1 MNIEVLNNL
10 MRIYSFNSSYN
21 QSKINATMQT
31 TILRWGSTKQL
42 DCSTATPLIKA
53 KFWSWPWLFIN
64 LNLLS

>member
-1 MNIEVLNNL
+1 MFIQVRNNL

-31 TILRWGSTKQL
+31 TILRWGSTEQL
-42 DCSTATPLIKA
+42 GCRTGMPLIKA

-64 LNLLS
+64 LN